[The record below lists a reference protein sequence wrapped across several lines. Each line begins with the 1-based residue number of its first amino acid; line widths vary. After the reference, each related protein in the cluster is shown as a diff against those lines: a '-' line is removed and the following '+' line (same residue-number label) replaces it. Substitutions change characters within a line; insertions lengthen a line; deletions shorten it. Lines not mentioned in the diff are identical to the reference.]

1 MEDFGQGCDGL
12 YDIVDA
18 PEELIYKVLDMFE
31 ETCSDV
37 VDVDV
42 DSMEESSLK
51 TIFQQLEPVCESMV
65 ELWGEVD
72 NEVDE
77 VINFIYKRSSFLLL
91 MLMIIIK
98 LIMSMMM
105 TMVTMIMI
113 KKTTSMIYH
122 YY

>member
-1 MEDFGQGCDGL
+1 
-12 YDIVDA
+12 
-18 PEELIYKVLDMFE
+18 MFE

-65 ELWGEVD
+65 ELWEEVD
-72 NEVDE
+72 DEVDE
-77 VINFIYKRSSFLLL
+77 VNNFIYKRSSFLLL